1 MEMIKETA
9 KVVRQQQ
16 IDEGIFD
23 MELSFPKG
31 AALAKPGQ
39 FIAMYCNDKSKLL
52 PRPIRRNIAGCL
64 SCCRR
69 RNKRVFRNESRR
81 HIRSYGPSWKRVY
94 NEK

>member
-52 PRPIRRNIAGCL
+52 SAKLCMILNGSLAAAMRMMRLAL
-64 SCCRR
+64 LTL
-69 RNKRVFRNESRR
+69 
-81 HIRSYGPSWKRVY
+81 
-94 NEK
+94 

>member
-39 FIAMYCNDKSKLL
+39 FIAMYCNDKSKLYL
-52 PRPIRRNIAGCL
+52 VRSVFAGLIQQKEHCGL
-64 SCCRR
+64 SI
-69 RNKRVFRNESRR
+69 VLQ
-81 HIRSYGPSWKRVY
+81 
-94 NEK
+94 EKEQKSFQK

>member
-52 PRPIRRNIAGCL
+52 PRSVFVVLIK
-64 SCCRR
+64 
-69 RNKRVFRNESRR
+69 KREL
-81 HIRSYGPSWKRVY
+81 
-94 NEK
+94 

>member
-52 PRPIRRNIAGCL
+52 PRPISICGI
-64 SCCRR
+64 
-69 RNKRVFRNESRR
+69 NKDGKCGEPHGGEDQLAPSIFIHESR
-81 HIRSYGPSWKRVY
+81 IK
-94 NEK
+94 

>member
-52 PRPIRRNIAGCL
+52 PRPISICGINPT
-64 SCCRR
+64 
-69 RNKRVFRNESRR
+69 E
-81 HIRSYGPSWKRVY
+81 
-94 NEK
+94 

>member
-31 AALAKPGQ
+31 AALAKPGKTAK
-39 FIAMYCNDKSKLL
+39 FTGKTLVTDGKSVKGVAIDKSKF
-52 PRPIRRNIAGCL
+52 I
-64 SCCRR
+64 
-69 RNKRVFRNESRR
+69 
-81 HIRSYGPSWKRVY
+81 
-94 NEK
+94 

>member
-39 FIAMYCNDKSKLL
+39 FIVMYCN
-52 PRPIRRNIAGCL
+52 G
-64 SCCRR
+64 
-69 RNKRVFRNESRR
+69 NKRIFRDERGR
-81 HIRSYGPSWKRVY
+81 YLRSYGTSR
-94 NEK
+94 

>member
-31 AALAKPGQ
+31 AALAKPGSLSQ
-39 FIAMYCNDKSKLL
+39 CIVT
-52 PRPIRRNIAGCL
+52 IRVSFYLVQSVFVVLIK
-64 SCCRR
+64 
-69 RNKRVFRNESRR
+69 KR
-81 HIRSYGPSWKRVY
+81 GL
-94 NEK
+94 

>member
-52 PRPIRRNIAGCL
+52 PRPKRRL
-64 SCCRR
+64 SSVVVSGFLQC
-69 RNKRVFRNESRR
+69 
-81 HIRSYGPSWKRVY
+81 
-94 NEK
+94 

>member
-39 FIAMYCNDKSKLL
+39 FIAMYCNDTVSYTHL
-52 PRPIRRNIAGCL
+52 
-64 SCCRR
+64 CCCDLCPSI
-69 RNKRVFRNESRR
+69 KG
-81 HIRSYGPSWKRVY
+81 IRSSSGTNGSGHSL
-94 NEK
+94 

>member
-31 AALAKPGQ
+31 AALANQDSSLQCTVMTRVSFYLVRSVFAGLIQQKEHCGL
-39 FIAMYCNDKSKLL
+39 FIVLQEKEQKSFQK
-52 PRPIRRNIAGCL
+52 
-64 SCCRR
+64 
-69 RNKRVFRNESRR
+69 
-81 HIRSYGPSWKRVY
+81 
-94 NEK
+94 

>member
-52 PRPIRRNIAGCL
+52 PRPIRGNFKSSL
-64 SCCRR
+64 PCCRR
-69 RNKRVFRNESRR
+69 GNKRIFRDERGR
-81 HIRSYGPSWKRVY
+81 YLRSYGTSR
-94 NEK
+94 

>member
-39 FIAMYCNDKSKLL
+39 FIAMYCKKQ
-52 PRPIRRNIAGCL
+52 
-64 SCCRR
+64 
-69 RNKRVFRNESRR
+69 K
-81 HIRSYGPSWKRVY
+81 K
-94 NEK
+94 KK